1 LRKYVLAATLLIV
14 AVAIIFPITPLA
26 ELLGFQPLPMS
37 ILLVIGMIVALYMI
51 AAEITK
57 RFFYKRV
64 SF

>member
-1 LRKYVLAATLLIV
+1 VLAATLLIV
-14 AVAIIFPITPLA
+14 VVAIIFPITPLA

>member
-1 LRKYVLAATLLIV
+1 
-14 AVAIIFPITPLA
+14 VAIIFPITPLA